1 MRSPRKWLWDQ
12 LSRGTPP
19 VVDDD
24 EIVEAGYVNLPA
36 GPMVMARLREAG
48 LRVSSADTRANPY
61 VAASMTRIMC
71 RAGDLQQVRRIID
84 DVTSL

>member
-1 MRSPRKWLWDQ
+1 MRSPRKWFWDQ
-12 LSRGTPP
+12 LSRGEPA

-36 GPMVMARLREAG
+36 GPMVMARLKEAG
-48 LRVSSADTRANPY
+48 LRVTSADTGVNPY

-71 RAGDLQQVRRIID
+71 RAADLQAVRRIMD